1 MTLAIVRLYPGD
13 DRVVLALRGDLDHR
27 AVGGLRAAFIAEAG
41 RVPPPSSIIVDLSDV
56 GRVDTAGVGG
66 LVAGYRLCTLTGVHL
81 AVRGVSPLIHDL
93 LHLTGQSQASTPAA
107 PADDEPTHCTVRRMR
122 SGLGRLR
129 PGTGSSGPPGRIPTA
144 NRRWRGR

>member
-1 MTLAIVRLYPGD
+1 MILTIVRLYPAD

-56 GRVDTAGVGG
+56 GHVDTAGVGS
-66 LVAGYRLCTLTGVHL
+66 LVAGYRLCTLTGIHI
-81 AVRGVSPLIHDL
+81 AVRGVSPLIRGL
-93 LHLTGQSQASTPAA
+93 LHLTSQSQASTPAA
-107 PADDEPTHCTVRRMR
+107 PADDEPTRCTVRRTR
-122 SGLGRLR
+122 SRLHRLR
-129 PGTGSSGPPGRIPTA
+129 PGTGSSGPPGRVPTA